1 MHWMAIF
8 EWLVQNN
15 LLKATVAFWV
25 TLILGGLVTLLLRP
39 WKAFQKRRQLQ
50 ERIAD
55 SLDTRTPGGLTE
67 LVHKLDM
74 LLQQEEAQEDEDA
87 DGDDNGT
94 DPHGGRVIPGHGPVI
109 PDIHGGINGASHR

>member
-1 MHWMAIF
+1 MHYMAIL

-25 TLILGGLVTLLLRP
+25 TLILGAIVGACCRP
-39 WKAFQKRRQLQ
+39 WKAYKHRRQLQ

-67 LVHKLDM
+67 LVHKLDL
-74 LLQQEEAQEDEDA
+74 LLQQEEAQEREDEDA
-87 DGDDNGT
+87 DDNGT
-94 DPHGGRVIPGHGPVI
+94 DPHGGKMLPNGHGII
-109 PDIHGGINGASHR
+109 PDIHGGNNAAHR